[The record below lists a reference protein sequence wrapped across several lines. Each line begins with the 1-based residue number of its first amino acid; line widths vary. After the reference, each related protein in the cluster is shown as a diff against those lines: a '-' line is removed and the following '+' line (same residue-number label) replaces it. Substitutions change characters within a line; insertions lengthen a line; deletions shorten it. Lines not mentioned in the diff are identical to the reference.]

1 MKSNINETKQKPL
14 QKSGDVCFTDE
25 LFPLLIVTVINHFL
39 FVVCNSNHM
48 LRLSQIWCWF
58 QWQTL

>member
-48 LRLSQIWCWF
+48 LRLSQIWC
-58 QWQTL
+58 